1 VIRIVAT
8 AVSVK
13 QPGGGKAASA
23 ADIPPGLPW
32 ECCLN
37 WRKTS
42 MVKYLYNLVMDP
54 ERNPLQALPKMV
66 RFQYMVI
73 LAYMWSV
80 VFSIYLGTIAV
91 LGPSIAAHTILLIGV
106 FFTAD
111 IFRRARDR
119 SLSYDELFKDPADG
133 TATYD
138 DVRGTP
144 APDIRRAHA
153 GAR

>member
-1 VIRIVAT
+1 
-8 AVSVK
+8 
-13 QPGGGKAASA
+13 
-23 ADIPPGLPW
+23 
-32 ECCLN
+32 
-37 WRKTS
+37 
-42 MVKYLYNLVMDP
+42 MVKDLYNLIMDP

-80 VFSIYLGTIAV
+80 VFSIYLGTVAV

-138 DVRGTP
+138 DVRGAP
-144 APDIRRAHA
+144 APDMRRAHA

>member
-1 VIRIVAT
+1 
-8 AVSVK
+8 
-13 QPGGGKAASA
+13 
-23 ADIPPGLPW
+23 
-32 ECCLN
+32 
-37 WRKTS
+37 

-54 ERNPLQALPKMV
+54 ERNPLKVLPKMV

-111 IFRRARDR
+111 IFRRARNR
-119 SLSYDELFKDPADG
+119 SLSYDELFQDPADG
-133 TATYD
+133 TAMYD
-138 DVRGTP
+138 DVWG
-144 APDIRRAHA
+144 APPQDMRRAN
-153 GAR
+153 ARAHRH

>member
-1 VIRIVAT
+1 MRVEFNSSAH
-8 AVSVK
+8 
-13 QPGGGKAASA
+13 PAA
-23 ADIPPGLPW
+23 IQRGR
-32 ECCLN
+32 EKIMKN
-37 WRKTS
+37 
-42 MVKYLYNLVMDP
+42 LYDLVMNP
-54 ERNPLQALPKMV
+54 SRNPLQALPRMV

-80 VFSIYLGTIAV
+80 VFSIYLGTIAL

-111 IFRRARDR
+111 IFRRARNR

-133 TATYD
+133 TAMYD
-138 DVRGTP
+138 DVWG
-144 APDIRRAHA
+144 APSQEMRRAQS

>member
-13 QPGGGKAASA
+13 QPGGGNAASA
-23 ADIPPGLPW
+23 ADIPPGLLW
-32 ECCLN
+32 ECGLN

-80 VFSIYLGTIAV
+80 VFSIYLGAIAV

-138 DVRGTP
+138 DVRGAP
-144 APDIRRAHA
+144 APDMRRAHA

>member
-1 VIRIVAT
+1 
-8 AVSVK
+8 
-13 QPGGGKAASA
+13 
-23 ADIPPGLPW
+23 
-32 ECCLN
+32 
-37 WRKTS
+37 

-54 ERNPLQALPKMV
+54 EHNPLQALPKMV

-138 DVRGTP
+138 DVRRAP
-144 APDIRRAHA
+144 APDMRRAHA

>member
-1 VIRIVAT
+1 MI
-8 AVSVK
+8 
-13 QPGGGKAASA
+13 
-23 ADIPPGLPW
+23 
-32 ECCLN
+32 
-37 WRKTS
+37 
-42 MVKYLYNLVMDP
+42 KYLYNLFMDP

-80 VFSIYLGTIAV
+80 VFSIYLGAIAV

-138 DVRGTP
+138 DVRRAP
-144 APDIRRAHA
+144 APDMRRAHA
-153 GAR
+153 GARCHRRSVEVCRLETRSVSDAFG